1 MRDGMNVEKQ
11 DVDRNMT
18 RQRAAAEVIELGKM
32 LFDTMIEA
40 AQQPA
45 QDKENDAPLI
55 EEMRATADEFFT
67 ALRLL
72 LESGRETGKLKQ

>member
-1 MRDGMNVEKQ
+1 MNIG
-11 DVDRNMT
+11 
-18 RQRAAAEVIELGKM
+18 RQHLAIELLELGEM

-72 LESGRETGKLKQ
+72 LETGQGTGERNQ

>member
-1 MRDGMNVEKQ
+1 MKDTSAKQ
-11 DVDRNMT
+11 K
-18 RQRAAAEVIELGKM
+18 QIAAEVIELGEM
-32 LFDTMIEA
+32 LFDTMLEA

-45 QDKENDAPLI
+45 QHKENDAPLI

-72 LESGRETGKLKQ
+72 LETGQGTGERNQ